1 MDAKLKEDSEGKH
14 PTGQSLGVRTEAT
27 TPAASSEASSR
38 GSRATTDSSTN
49 TSGVESRDVHTDG
62 TSETDSSET
71 TSSYDSNGTPH
82 DFEEPHVVAVDV
94 GDDVEVAPWC
104 EPCGSA
110 AVAALALLAAFMIT
124 VVFMTLRALYG
135 YDVEMTANDIDEE
148 PTLSFL
154 RLPEVDPCEDF
165 QLHVCGGQ
173 ARSHGIYDQIEN
185 EALNTLKAL
194 LESSSLPRTGHMA
207 TQKVVSLYRACVRFS
222 KDGLALE
229 LPKIRHFLES
239 LGLNL
244 TGQQGQVAKDTMD
257 NPVLPMLRLSL
268 QYALH
273 TFVAFHIDG
282 LNVVNGKK
290 IMRIV
295 VSRADQDWFE
305 ERSMLSEQEQ
315 KDYYAGVL
323 LVYEAK
329 PLRPEIVMLIPD
341 IANFESQAFKKLV
354 EQRRIPKKYKSS
366 FIRLENL
373 GTYAHWY
380 GQPDEWHD
388 QLQQLSLFAYGA
400 NDTAHSSS
408 AALEQLKL
416 ITQPEFWPKGRQL
429 ICWSLIRQMIGFG
442 RNPLLGYTA

>member
-1 MDAKLKEDSEGKH
+1 MDAELKEQSEGKY
-14 PTGQSLGVRTEAT
+14 PTGQSSGVRSEAT

-38 GSRATTDSSTN
+38 GSRATTDISTN

-154 RLPEVDPCEDF
+154 RLPEGEPAIMAIGNHDETGRPVSEY
-165 QLHVCGGQ
+165 LHDQ
-173 ARSHGIYDQIEN
+173 QIED

-207 TQKVVSLYRACVRFS
+207 TQKAISLYRACVRFS

-244 TGQQGQVAKDTMD
+244 TGQQRQVAKDTMD

-282 LNVVNGKK
+282 LIVVNGKK

-295 VSRADQDWFE
+295 VSRVDQDWLE
-305 ERSMLSEQEQ
+305 ERSMLSEQEK

-329 PLRPEIVMLIPD
+329 PLRPEIVMLIPE
-341 IANFESQAFKKLV
+341 ISNFES
-354 EQRRIPKKYKSS
+354 EG
-366 FIRLENL
+366 ENL
-373 GTYAHWY
+373 QFY
-380 GQPDEWHD
+380 
-388 QLQQLSLFAYGA
+388 FA
-400 NDTAHSSS
+400 
-408 AALEQLKL
+408 
-416 ITQPEFWPKGRQL
+416 F
-429 ICWSLIRQMIGFG
+429 
-442 RNPLLGYTA
+442 